1 MAFLNNS
8 GDIILDAVLTDTGRF
23 RLAKGD
29 GSFKIAKFALA
40 DDEIDYK
47 LYQNANYS
55 ADGSA
60 ATGAHSS
67 GSAYYDLN
75 ILKTPILEAFTNNTS
90 LMKHKLISIPR
101 TNILY
106 LPTLK
111 LNALDGAKPVLGE
124 PLQTVNSTYYVSVD
138 EITENTDHLGGLG
151 NITDFM
157 KGFAGS
163 TNCIRVDQ
171 GLDTTEIPPSVDI
184 PGDLKETQYIVEID
198 NRLGVLRQPGSNTN
212 ATPSFIDDDNIAS
225 YYFTAGTDTA
235 YITDVPTDKTGKSIP
250 KEDVISGPRG
260 TTINFS
266 IGASIQLQT
275 STFLFTQLG
284 SVEANLHGTVDY
296 YTIDT
301 IVRVT
306 AATMG
311 RSIDIPVRFIKWKT
325 DTA

>member
-8 GDIILDAVLTDTGRF
+8 GDIILDAVLTDTGRY
-23 RLAKGD
+23 RMAKGD

-111 LNALDGAKPVLGE
+111 LNALQNADQTAAGAKVT
-124 PLQTVNSTYYVSVD
+124 QTHNSTFY
-138 EITENTDHLGGLG
+138 ITADKATEDGTTALAALTDKM
-151 NITDFM
+151 F
-157 KGFAGS
+157 GFS
-163 TNCIRVDQ
+163 KPTNCIRVDQ
-171 GLDTTEIPPSVDI
+171 GLDTPELPPSVKI
-184 PGDLKETQYIVEID
+184 PGDLKESQYIVEID
-198 NRLGVLRQPGSNTN
+198 NRLGTIMAPGTQTP
-212 ATPSFIDDDNIAS
+212 AVPSFIDDDNIAS
-225 YYFTAGTDTA
+225 YYFTAGTDGS
-235 YITDVPTDKTGKSIP
+235 YIRDVPTAKDDKHNP
-250 KEDVISGPRG
+250 DMDVIQGPRG

-266 IGASIQLQT
+266 IGAAIQLQT

-284 SVEANLHGTVDY
+284 TEEDIGSPAVAH
-296 YTIDT
+296 YTLDT

-306 AATMG
+306 AATLG
-311 RSIDIPVRFIKWKT
+311 RSIDIPIRFIKT
-325 DTA
+325 GA